1 MASSRWTQEFPGSIT
16 VCDRAG
22 IILEM
27 NDRSA
32 KTFADQGGKDLI
44 GSNMLDCH
52 PELARQ
58 KLQGLM
64 ETQQTNVYTIEKN
77 GVRKLIYQAPWFQD
91 GGYAGLVELA
101 LEIPAVMPHFVRD
114 DQTA

>member
-1 MASSRWTQEFPGSIT
+1 
-16 VCDRAG
+16 
-22 IILEM
+22 
-27 NDRSA
+27 
-32 KTFADQGGKDLI
+32 
-44 GSNMLDCH
+44 
-52 PELARQ
+52 
-58 KLQGLM
+58 M

-114 DQTA
+114 EQTA